1 MTATDFVV
9 CGCCAVGRCVAVSIV
24 DGPLP
29 IVEVPLLADGL
40 PLLLPVPLSRALTPL
55 ASEQNIE
62 PILTGLDPRLADELS
77 VKVGPSVVVP

>member
-9 CGCCAVGRCVAVSIV
+9 CGCCAVEECVEVMIV
-24 DGPLP
+24 DGPTP
-29 IVEVPLLADGL
+29 TKEVLFLADGL
-40 PLLLPVPLSRALTPL
+40 LLMLPVPLSRASTPL

-62 PILTGLDPRLADELS
+62 PTLTGLDPRLADELS